1 MTPEELSRQ
10 LREGSG
16 GFLRQRRVVVGLS
29 LIASTAMGVIAPY
42 QMGLVRHIPEP
53 PLPWLDADRVD
64 AAPEAYGMLSTP
76 DAILGLVSYAG
87 TMSLA
92 AMGGEDRAATQP
104 WIPLSLAAKVAA
116 DTIMAAKLTAD
127 QWTKHR
133 AFCSWCLLASAA
145 TFATVPYVVPET
157 RAALARLRGA
167 PGTA

>member
-10 LREGSG
+10 LRQGSSRY
-16 GFLRQRRVVVGLS
+16 LRKRRVVVGLS
-29 LIASTAMGVIAPY
+29 LVASAAMGVIAPY
-42 QMGLVRHIPEP
+42 QMGLVSHIPEP

-64 AAPEAYGMLSTP
+64 PAPEAYGILATP
-76 DAILGLVSYAG
+76 DAILGLASYAG
-87 TMSLA
+87 TMALA
-92 AMGGEDRAATQP
+92 AMGGEDRAVTRP
-104 WIPLSLAAKVAA
+104 WIPLALTAKVAA

-145 TFATVPYVVPET
+145 TFASVPFVVPET

-167 PGTA
+167 SV